1 MSKKYSTTFLRRVL
15 SSETRKNMSNKF
27 LSSVLGVILFSLAN
41 SSSAQVTDV
50 FITCPNDVIIECG
63 QNIND
68 VNITGAPTVEALVGV
83 GYTFVNSDVTISTT
97 NCQTVIARTWTALLN
112 ELGFPAGSVSCT
124 QIITVRDTQGP
135 VISGVTS
142 PINVQCLSQ
151 APGVSSGV
159 TAVDAC
165 SGPEAVTS
173 FQSAAGTP
181 LNRCNLT
188 TALGLGADWSFW
200 LEELHDLG
208 YTSSDY
214 FNFVAPGGTLEEY
227 ADSTAHIFGT
237 IANSANPNERFVVDM
252 WLHNKRGWIDWSTAS
267 PLGRSYK
274 NDLDLACAD
283 NNHTFWSYYELV
295 DGFSTLTGQGDLAGD
310 QLYLSHLPTN
320 YYYGFQVGEVANNK
334 NCNNGISG
342 WFSFDGFMNNTF
354 VHANGDINCDA
365 DCEPQE
371 GACPNRTTAKNL
383 YRAVDDCGRATVV
396 TQTINVFDNIAPSF
410 NNCPADV
417 TIDCDQ
423 PVPAVA
429 TNISATDNCTSAVT
443 ITYLGEV
450 PSGNACNRLLTR
462 TWEAEDECGNRSQCV
477 QVISIV
483 DDEGPVLNGTPSA
496 NITVPCDNIPAPAT
510 VTATDNCDTLVT
522 VNYSQTT
529 IAGNCAGNYTI
540 RRTWSAADDCQNTTT
555 FVQTIA
561 VIDTVGPVFDAFP
574 IYISSP
580 CDVNPPAPTATDNCS
595 GVTVTIFSDVLNSGG
610 CIGVLTRT
618 YRATDGCGNF
628 TDAIQFITLEDNT
641 RPNLNNV
648 PNEDDVE
655 CSSISQGS
663 NGNYFGIAP
672 VTATDNCDDDVQIFY
687 DEDIVL
693 TNDSCDASFDIIRT
707 WIALD
712 DCDNADTATQ
722 VVHVVDTTD
731 PYFIDFPENDTIN
744 CDETLPM
751 YDMPTAGDN
760 CSAVTITYVGMDTIN
775 GNCPQSYTIIRTFR
789 ANDQCG
795 NQAIEFQTILVR
807 DTEAPDFGND
817 DQSEFTYECGETV
830 PVIQPTATDNC
841 GAITYTYVNSQ
852 PTGST
857 CDRLTI
863 RTWTAEDECGNAST
877 FVQYIHV
884 VDTTAPVISG
894 DTEIERPC
902 DNAGGNYITIVE
914 VCSNYTVQ
922 KTDQF
927 VSGGCAGTLIRTY
940 VVTDACGNASAPFTQ
955 FIHLTDETAPTAFGF
970 TPSITVSCGTT
981 IPGFNPQ
988 WNDNCD
994 DDLTI
999 IALPDSII
1007 EGNCPAERTIIRRV
1021 KAIDSCDNEAIATQ
1035 TVNVDDNVG
1044 PGWTTASPDT
1054 LTYQCGTTP
1063 PVVQPVATDNCSTIT
1078 YDYTDGPET
1087 VVGCNPRFTRTWI
1100 ATDACGNP
1108 SLPFQQLITFVDTIA
1123 PVIINC
1129 PNDIELECDES
1140 LPAVAVVNATDNCDD
1155 NVSISYTQHYFGD
1168 QPTPGVLA
1176 SCNPSTPTHASG
1188 GVCGINVGGVDIDWA
1203 MQLNSMPVAYRYYEL
1218 VEGNLVRTADNIHFT
1233 ATMVNVLDPTS
1244 GFYVDVNFTGGY
1256 DYTTW
1261 SSGMT
1266 SYKADCVP
1274 VGNNY
1279 QDWLYFLLQNGEGA
1293 ELTGFGGYAGSLLN
1307 LTHAPSNNYYAFQYG
1322 AGANNFNANFGFGG
1336 WFNYNGTFVTSPTA
1350 APSQQFGAGD
1360 FSLDLD
1366 CCPDFWVVRQWTAID
1381 CSGNSTTCSQII
1393 SYEGTNPTVNTGLNL
1408 PEVLTPAIDENERLS
1423 DVDVAPNPVR
1433 NIAQFSF
1440 KTINTATTTLEI
1452 FDMSGRKVA
1461 DVYSGVV
1468 EAGNAYQVS
1477 FDTEALATGIYM
1489 YRFTNGSDVQIKR
1502 LIINK

>member
-1 MSKKYSTTFLRRVL
+1 
-15 SSETRKNMSNKF
+15 MSNKF
-27 LSSVLGVILFSLAN
+27 LSSVMGLAMLGSSTIAFAQGDEFNLAN
-41 SSSAQVTDV
+41 
-50 FITCPNDVIIECG
+50 ITCPSDVIVECG

-68 VNITGAPTVEALVGV
+68 IDVTGAPTVQLFVGASYDLVH
-83 GYTFVNSDVTISTT
+83 SDVTISSSS
-97 NCQTVIARTWTALLN
+97 CQTVIARTWTANLD
-112 ELGFPAGSVSCT
+112 ELGGSLGSVSCT

-142 PINVQCLSQ
+142 PINVQCLSEV
-151 APGVSSGV
+151 PGVSSGV

-173 FQSAAGTP
+173 FQSASGTP

-200 LEELHDLG
+200 LEELHTLG

-214 FNFVAPGGTLEEY
+214 FNFVAPGGTIEEY
-227 ADSTAHIFGT
+227 TDGTAHIFGT

-252 WLHNKRGWIDWSTAS
+252 WLHNKRGWNDWSTAS

-295 DGFSTLTGQGDLAGD
+295 DGFSSLTGEGDLAGD

-320 YYYGFQVGEVANNK
+320 YYYGFQVGEGANNK

-365 DCEPQE
+365 DCEPIP
-371 GACPNRTTAKNL
+371 GACPNRTTATNL
-383 YRAVDDCGRATVV
+383 YRAVDNCGRATIV
-396 TQTINVFDNIAPSF
+396 TQTINVFDNIPPTFA
-410 NNCPADV
+410 NCPENAE
-417 TIDCDQ
+417 IACDD
-423 PVPAVA
+423 PVPAVP
-429 TNISATDNCTSAVT
+429 TNLFATDNCTGAVT
-443 ITYLGEV
+443 VTYLGEV
-450 PSGNACNRLLTR
+450 PTGNACNRVLTR
-462 TWEAEDECGNRSQCV
+462 TWQAEDECGNRASCV
-477 QVISIV
+477 QVITIT

-522 VNYSQTT
+522 VSYSQTT
-529 IAGNCAGNYTI
+529 IAGNCAGNYTL
-540 RRTWSAADDCQNTTT
+540 RRTWSASDDCQHTTT
-555 FVQTIA
+555 FIQNIA
-561 VIDTVGPVFDAFP
+561 VVDTVGPAFDAFP
-574 IYISSP
+574 IYISTP
-580 CDVNPPAPTATDNCS
+580 CDVNPPVPTATDNCS
-595 GVTVTIFSDVLNSGG
+595 GVTVTIFNDVLNSGG

-618 YRATDGCGNF
+618 YRATDGCGNY
-628 TDAIQFITLEDNT
+628 TDAIQFITLEDYT
-641 RPNLNNV
+641 RPTLNNV
-648 PNEDDVE
+648 PNEDEVE
-655 CSSISQGS
+655 CSSISMGDD
-663 NGNYFGIAP
+663 GNYFGIAP
-672 VTATDNCDDDVQIFY
+672 VTASDNCDDDVQILY
-687 DEDIVL
+687 DEDIIL

-707 WIALD
+707 WIAID
-712 DCDNADTATQ
+712 DCDNADTASQ

-731 PYFIDFPENDTIN
+731 PYFIDLPANDTISCN
-744 CDETLPM
+744 EELPV
-751 YDMPTAGDN
+751 YGLPTAGDL
-760 CSAVTITYVGMDTIN
+760 CSSVTVTASAYVRID
-775 GNCPQSYTIIRTFR
+775 GNCPQSYTLIRTFR
-789 ANDQCG
+789 AVDQCG
-795 NQAIEFQTILVR
+795 NEAVESQTIVVR
-807 DTEAPDFGND
+807 DIDAPEFDEDN
-817 DQSEFTYECGETV
+817 QVNFTYECGATI
-830 PVIQPTATDNC
+830 PVVQPSATDNC
-841 GAITYTYVNSQ
+841 GEVSYNYTDGQ
-852 PTGST
+852 PTGNS
-857 CDRLTI
+857 CNKLTI

-877 FVQYIHV
+877 FMQYIHE

-894 DTEIERPC
+894 DTEVERPC
-902 DNAGGNYITIVE
+902 DNAGGNYITVVE
-914 VCSNYTVQ
+914 TCSNYTVQ

-927 VSGGCAGTLIRTY
+927 VSGGCAGTIIRTY
-940 VVTDACGNASAPFTQ
+940 VATDVCGNASAPFTQ
-955 FIHLTDETAPTAFGF
+955 FIHLTDETAPVASGYAANL
-970 TPSITVSCGTT
+970 PLACNASI
-981 IPGFNPQ
+981 PAFNPQ
-988 WNDNCD
+988 WTDNCD

-999 IALPDSII
+999 TPLPDSII
-1007 EGNCPAERTIIRRV
+1007 QGNCPAERTIIRRV
-1021 KAIDSCDNEAIATQ
+1021 KATDSCNNTGIATQ
-1035 TVNVDDNVG
+1035 TVSIEDNVG
-1044 PGWTTASPDT
+1044 PSWSSASPDT
-1054 LTYQCGTTP
+1054 ISYQCGTTP
-1063 PVVQPVATDNCSTIT
+1063 PVNQPVATDDCSTIT
-1078 YDYTDGPET
+1078 YAYTDGSSNPAL
-1087 VVGCNPRFTRTWI
+1087 CLPRFNRTWI

-1108 SLPFQQLITFVDTIA
+1108 SAPYIQVMLAEDTIA
-1123 PVIINC
+1123 PVINC
-1129 PNDIELECDES
+1129 PADIELDCDQP
-1140 LPAVAVVNATDNCDD
+1140 LPGVPVVTATDNCDD
-1155 NVSISYTQHYFGD
+1155 DVTVSYVQHIFGD
-1168 QPTPGVLA
+1168 QLEEGVLA
-1176 SCNPSTPTHASG
+1176 NCTPTTPTHASG

-1218 VEGNLVRTADNIHFT
+1218 VEGNLVRTEDNIHFT

-1256 DYTTW
+1256 DYSFW
-1261 SSGMT
+1261 SSGMGHLT

-1293 ELTGFGGYAGSLLN
+1293 ELTGFGGYAGSSLN
-1307 LTHAPSNNYYAFQYG
+1307 LSHAPTNNYYAFQYG

-1336 WFNYNGTFVTSPTA
+1336 WFNYNGTFVTSPNA

-1366 CCPDFWVVRQWTAID
+1366 CCPDYWVVRQWTAID
-1381 CSGNSTTCSQII
+1381 CSGNSSTCSQII
-1393 SYEGTNPTVNTGLNL
+1393 SYEGTNPTVYTGLDL
-1408 PEVLTPAIDENERLS
+1408 PEVVTAAIDENERLS

-1461 DVYSGVV
+1461 DAYSGVV